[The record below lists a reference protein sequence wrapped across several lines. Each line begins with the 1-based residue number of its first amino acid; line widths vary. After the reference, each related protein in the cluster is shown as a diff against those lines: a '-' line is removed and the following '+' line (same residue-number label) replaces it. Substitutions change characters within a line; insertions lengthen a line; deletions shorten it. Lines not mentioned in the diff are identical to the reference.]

1 MAGFSFIHAA
11 DLHLGSPMG
20 ALAKY
25 EGCPEEQIR
34 GAVEKALRNLVEVA
48 IREEV
53 AFVILAGDLFDRQ
66 PKSAQAGLFFN
77 VEMRKLKDAG
87 IRVFA
92 IAGNHDAE
100 SSTWSNVPKPVM
112 ELLPSD
118 KAGTIELEAG
128 GISVAI
134 HGHSFPGNKV
144 TKNLAKDYPEAIE
157 GSFNIG
163 ILHTSLDN
171 PESDHKTYAPCIL
184 EDLQEKDYDYWALG
198 HIHVP
203 QVLHEHP
210 HIVYSGNLQGRSIR
224 ELGARGGYLVKVNP
238 QREIESCAMQELDL
252 VRWFKR
258 EVDLTDLVD
267 MDEVEEAIGEEF
279 DSVLEAA
286 DGRVPV
292 VRLELMG
299 QTPLTSKLQTN
310 AEDLRIDWVDLANE
324 KGVWL
329 EKVKV
334 LTRAPEAPSSQ
345 KTPENYTNLLQSLHN
360 QPELKAEEFLK
371 NPRIK
376 KLLSS
381 VPKSLK
387 SNLKD
392 ELTADLPATAQHAQA
407 ELESQLLH
415 PGN

>member
-25 EGCPEEQIR
+25 EGCPEEKIR
-34 GAVEKALRNLVEVA
+34 GAVEKALRNLVDLA

-53 AFVILAGDLFDRQ
+53 GFVILAGDLFDRQ

-77 VEMRKLKDAG
+77 VEMRRLKEEG

-100 SSTWSNVPKPVM
+100 SSTWSNVPKPVI
-112 ELLPSD
+112 ELLPTD
-118 KAGTIELEAG
+118 KAGTIELEIG
-128 GISVAI
+128 EHSVAI

-144 TKNLAKDYPEAIE
+144 TKNLAKDYPGAVE
-157 GSFNIG
+157 GAFNIG

-171 PESDHKTYAPCIL
+171 PESDHKTYAPCHL
-184 EDLQEKDYDYWALG
+184 EDLLEKDYDYWALG
-198 HIHVP
+198 HIHIP
-203 QVLHEHP
+203 QVLNEHP
-210 HIVYSGNLQGRSIR
+210 HILYSGNLQGRSIR
-224 ELGARGGYLVKVNP
+224 EVGPRGCYLVKVNA
-238 QREIESCAMQELDL
+238 QREIESCEMQELDV

-258 EVDLTDLVD
+258 EVDLSDVVE
-267 MDEVEEAIGEEF
+267 MDQVPEAIGEAFE
-279 DSVLEAA
+279 DTLDAA
-286 DGRVPV
+286 NGRVPV
-292 VRLELMG
+292 VRLELIG
-299 QTPLTSKLQTN
+299 ATSLSTQLQTQ
-310 AEDLRIDWVDLANE
+310 AEDLYIDWVDLANE

-334 LTRAPEAPSSQ
+334 LTTLPEDHATSKPV
-345 KTPENYTNLLQSLHN
+345 ENFADLVQSLHK
-360 QPELKAEEFLK
+360 QERLDAEEFLK
-371 NPRIK
+371 YPRIK

-387 SNLKD
+387 GQLKD
-392 ELTADLPATAQHAQA
+392 ELVMDLSATTEQA
-407 ELESQLLH
+407 KVELESKLLH
-415 PGN
+415 SGN

>member
-25 EGCPEEQIR
+25 EGCPEEKVR
-34 GAVEKALRNLVEVA
+34 GAVEKALKNLVDLA
-48 IREEV
+48 IREGV
-53 AFVILAGDLFDRQ
+53 GFVVLAGDLFDRQ

-77 VEMRKLKDAG
+77 VEMRRLKEAG

-100 SSTWSNVPKPVM
+100 SSTWSNVPKPVI
-112 ELLPSD
+112 ELLPAD
-118 KAGTIELEAG
+118 RAGTIELEVG
-128 GISVAI
+128 ELSVAI

-144 TKNLAKDYPEAIE
+144 TTNLARKYPGAVE
-157 GSFNIG
+157 GSFNLG

-171 PESDHKTYAPCIL
+171 PESEHKTYAPCNV
-184 EDLQEKDYDYWALG
+184 EDLVEKDYEYWALG
-198 HIHVP
+198 HIHIP
-203 QVLHEHP
+203 QKLHENP
-210 HIVYSGNLQGRSIR
+210 HILYSGNLQGRSIR
-224 ELGARGGYLVKVNP
+224 EVGARGCYLVKVNA
-238 QREIESCAMQELDL
+238 QREVESCEMQELDV

-258 EVDLTDLVD
+258 EVDLTGLEE
-267 MDEVEEAIGEEF
+267 MEGVEDVMRGAF
-279 DSVLEAA
+279 DAALEAA
-286 DGRVPV
+286 KGRVPV
-292 VRLELMG
+292 LRLELVG
-299 QTPLTSKLQTN
+299 QTSLTPELQTK

-329 EKVKV
+329 EKVKI
-334 LTRAPEAPSSQ
+334 LTSAPEEPSSH
-345 KTPENYTNLLQSLHN
+345 KTPENYTDLLQSLHN
-360 QPELKAEEFLK
+360 QPDLEAEEFLK

-376 KLLSS
+376 KLLSA

-387 SNLKD
+387 SDLKD
-392 ELTADLPATAQHAQA
+392 ELSADLRQTTKHAQA

-415 PGN
+415 PGS

>member
-25 EGCPEEQIR
+25 AGCPEEQIR
-34 GAVEKALRNLVEVA
+34 GAVDKALRSLVELA

-77 VEMRKLKDAG
+77 VEMRKLKEAG

-100 SSTWSNVPKPVM
+100 SSTWSNVPKPVI
-112 ELLPSD
+112 ELLPTD
-118 KAGTIELEAG
+118 KAGTIELEVG
-128 GISVAI
+128 GQSIAI

-144 TKNLAKDYPEAIE
+144 TKNLAKDYPGAVE

-171 PESDHKTYAPCIL
+171 PESVHKTYAPCHL
-184 EDLQEKDYDYWALG
+184 EDLLGKDYDYWALG
-198 HIHVP
+198 HIHIP
-203 QVLHEHP
+203 QVLHENP
-210 HIVYSGNLQGRSIR
+210 HILYSGNIQGRSIR
-224 ELGARGGYLVKVNP
+224 EMGARGCHLVKVNP
-238 QREIESCAMQELDL
+238 QREIESCELRELDV

-258 EVDLTDLVD
+258 EVNLSEIAE
-267 MDEVEEAIGEEF
+267 MDGVRDAITEAFEIT
-279 DSVLEAA
+279 LESAN
-286 DGRVPV
+286 GRVPV
-292 VRLELMG
+292 VRLELVG
-299 QTPLTSKLQTN
+299 ETSLSSVLQTQ
-310 AEDLRIDWVDLANE
+310 AEDHYTDWVDLANE
-324 KGVWL
+324 MGVWL
-329 EKVKV
+329 EKVKM
-334 LTRAPEAPSSQ
+334 LTTLPHDESTTKPQ
-345 KTPENYTNLLQSLHN
+345 QNYTDLIQSLHN
-360 QPELKAEEFLK
+360 QEELAAEEYLK
-371 NPRIK
+371 TPRIK

-387 SNLKD
+387 GILRD
-392 ELTADLPATAQHAQA
+392 ELISDLSSTTEQA
-407 ELESQLLH
+407 KVELESQLLH
-415 PGN
+415 HGN